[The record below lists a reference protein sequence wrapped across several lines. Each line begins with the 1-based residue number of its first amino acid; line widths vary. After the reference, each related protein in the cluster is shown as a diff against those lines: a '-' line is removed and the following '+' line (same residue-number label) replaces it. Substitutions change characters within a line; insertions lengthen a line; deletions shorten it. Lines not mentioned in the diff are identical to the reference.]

1 MTAPEPVRGS
11 SPLAYPVFRA
21 LWLSG
26 VVSFIGSF
34 VQNVGEAWLMLDLTK
49 SPLAASLLTAV
60 MVGTSVVWMLPAGV
74 LADRYDKRKVLIA
87 SQIVQG
93 VAALL
98 MAALSYT
105 HHITPASLLLGVAL
119 LGTGM
124 ALGVPA
130 WGALNPELLP
140 RELVAEAVAM
150 NAVAFNIARAI
161 GPAIGGLV
169 LDRFGATTSFLLNA
183 ASFGV
188 VLIPLFVYLKAKLVG
203 VDDMPPASVKPM
215 SSAFGGPLT
224 TIRNDDDLRS
234 IFRAMFLF
242 SLGAG
247 MFYALT
253 PAFGKETLHATAREY
268 GIMIGMMGTGAV
280 VGAAALKRLRPRI
293 PPRLLIG
300 STMLLFGVCAL
311 VIANLPTIG
320 LAMIG
325 FVPAGAG
332 WIGSFSSVAA
342 LNQVWAPARLRARII
357 ALYQLV
363 HLSTW
368 TIAAIAGGAI
378 AERFGVRVAMSIGAV
393 VCVLASI
400 STFRVGLPPSFTGS
414 VQRDAHRA

>member
-1 MTAPEPVRGS
+1 MSAASPRG
-11 SPLAYPVFRA
+11 PLSYPVFRA

-49 SPLAASLLTAV
+49 SPLAVSLLATV
-60 MVGTSVVWMLPAGV
+60 MVGTSVIWMLPAGV
-74 LADRYDKRKVLIA
+74 LADRYDKRKVLIV

-93 VAALL
+93 LAALM

-105 HHITPASLLLGVAL
+105 HHITPASLLFGVAL

-140 RELVAEAVAM
+140 RELVAEAVAI

-169 LDRFGATTSFLLNA
+169 LDHYGATTSFLLNA
-183 ASFGV
+183 ASFGI
-188 VLIPLFVYLKAKLVG
+188 VLVPLFFYLNAKLEG
-203 VDDMPPASVKPM
+203 ADEAGPPSVKPM

-224 TIRNDDDLRS
+224 TIRNDADLRS
-234 IFRAMFLF
+234 IFRAMFSF

-253 PAFGKETLHATAREY
+253 PAFAKETLHATAREY
-268 GIMIGMMGTGAV
+268 GVMIGMMGTGAV
-280 VGAAALKRLRPRI
+280 IGATVLKRLRPRVS
-293 PPRLLIG
+293 PRILIG
-300 STMLLFGVCAL
+300 STMALFATFSFAV
-311 VIANLPTIG
+311 ANVPTIH
-320 LAMIG
+320 LAMIL

-342 LNQVWAPARLRARII
+342 LNQVWAPPRLRARII

-368 TIAAIAGGAI
+368 AIAATVGGTL
-378 AERFGVRVAMSIGAV
+378 AERFSVRIAMSAGAV
-393 VCVLASI
+393 VCLAASI
-400 STFRVGLPPSFTGS
+400 STFKVGLPPSFTGS
-414 VQRDAHRA
+414 VQGDPHRA

>member
-1 MTAPEPVRGS
+1 
-11 SPLAYPVFRA
+11 
-21 LWLSG
+21 
-26 VVSFIGSF
+26 
-34 VQNVGEAWLMLDLTK
+34 MLDLTK
-49 SPLAASLLTAV
+49 SPLAVSLLATV

-74 LADRYDKRKVLIA
+74 LADRYDKRKVLIV
-87 SQIVQG
+87 SQIVQAA
-93 VAALL
+93 AALM

-105 HHITPASLLLGVAL
+105 HHITPASLLCGVAL

-140 RELVAEAVAM
+140 RELVAEAVAI

-169 LDRFGATTSFLLNA
+169 LDHYGATTSFLLNA

-188 VLIPLFVYLKAKLVG
+188 VMIPLFAYLHTKLLG
-203 VDDMPPASVKPM
+203 VDDTQRPSMPPM
-215 SSAFGGPLT
+215 SRAFGGPLA

-234 IFRAMFLF
+234 IFRAMFSF

-280 VGAAALKRLRPRI
+280 IGATVLKRLRPRVS
-293 PPRLLIG
+293 PRVLIG
-300 STMLLFGVCAL
+300 STMALFAIFAFAV
-311 VIANLPTIG
+311 ANVPTIR
-320 LAMIG
+320 LAMIL

-342 LNQVWAPARLRARII
+342 LNQVWAPPRLRARII

-368 TIAAIAGGAI
+368 AIAATAGGAI
-378 AERFGVRVAMSIGAV
+378 AERFGVRIAMSIGAI
-393 VCVLASI
+393 VCFAASL
-400 STFRVGLPPSFTGS
+400 STFKVGLPPSFTGEGS
-414 VQRDAHRA
+414 VQRDPHRA